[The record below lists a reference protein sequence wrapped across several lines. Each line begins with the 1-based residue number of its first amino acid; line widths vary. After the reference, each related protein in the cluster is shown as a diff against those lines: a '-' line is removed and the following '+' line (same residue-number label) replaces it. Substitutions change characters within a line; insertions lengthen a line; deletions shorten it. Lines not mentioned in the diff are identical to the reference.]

1 MDVAGLPA
9 PLFICG
15 RLSLRTAFFL
25 IFIFEWKGWIGSTGA
40 FLGCIS
46 FLPSFDCFRLRSFST
61 GFLAS
66 LRGRMSLR
74 TAFFFNFHF

>member
-25 IFIFEWKGWIGSTGA
+25 IFIFVGGGVGL
-40 FLGCIS
+40 LGVR
-46 FLPSFDCFRLRSFST
+46 LPGMYLCAVF
-61 GFLAS
+61 
-66 LRGRMSLR
+66 
-74 TAFFFNFHF
+74 